1 MMPPVGEVGRPLRRL
16 ERREQVRDK
25 FGLLLIL
32 LISSFI
38 ALGFADKTWARVIA
52 GVLQLTAIIVGF
64 LATGLRQEHRWLS
77 LFAVVGVVA
86 IVLTAFDNDVA
97 TGVGAVAAVV
107 LLGALLVA
115 VLERVLRHERVT
127 IQTLFGAVCAYFLIG
142 LMFSSVYGA
151 LNDLGNAPVFGE
163 PVDRSVF
170 SYFSFVTLTTVG
182 YGDYTAAT
190 DIARRVAATEAVIGQ
205 VFIATTLA
213 RLVSLYKAAQPAE
226 PDSNR

>member
-1 MMPPVGEVGRPLRRL
+1 VGPVSRPRALL
-16 ERREQVRDK
+16 ERREQARDK

-32 LISSFI
+32 LVSSFL
-38 ALGFADKTWARVIA
+38 ALGFADETWARIVA
-52 GVLQLTAIIVGF
+52 GVLQLTAIFVGF

-77 LFAVVGVVA
+77 LFAGVGIVA
-86 IVLTAFDNDVA
+86 IVLSAVDNDIA
-97 TGVGAVAAVV
+97 TGFSAVAGVV
-107 LLGALLVA
+107 LLGALLIA
-115 VLERVLRHERVT
+115 ILKRVLRHERVT
-127 IQTLFGAVCAYFLIG
+127 IQTLYGAVCTYFLIG

-182 YGDYTAAT
+182 YGDYTVAT

-213 RLVSLYKAAQPAE
+213 RLVSLYKSSQ
-226 PDSNR
+226 R